1 MEQISHLGQINLAT
15 DTAIFD
21 ARNKFREIAPLLNL
35 DLITSTHWASE
46 ISELCR
52 WVRQAG
58 IEPLLDVWIFPE
70 NTQGIRL
77 QCGVSAVGSAPC
89 MTQLKTITMGQVA
102 SDFVLENR
110 RFTVLVNYPFNTA
123 HYPSALFNQ
132 LIGIISRESRED
144 LFLNLQTKNK
154 ELAKATLIAK
164 QAAQAKSDFLANMSH
179 EIRTPM
185 NAIIGMS
192 NLALK
197 TDLNT
202 KQRGYITRVSRASE
216 NLLGIIND
224 ILDFSKI
231 EADKMTLEQAHFQLD
246 QVLDNLINLIGINAE
261 EKGLELLFSQTN
273 NLPLYL
279 IGDPLRLE
287 QILVNLCNN
296 AIKFT
301 DQGEIIIGVE
311 PVTQNTEGVTLHFW
325 VKDSGIG
332 MTSEQCDKLF
342 QSFSQA
348 DSSTT
353 RKYGG
358 TGLGLAITK
367 KLVELMM
374 GHIWVESL
382 PEQGSIFHFHAYF
395 GINNSD
401 QTSQIQLWSSK
412 ELLGVRAL
420 VVDDNP
426 MALEI
431 MASMAQGLGLGVDVA
446 ENGQQALDMLMSADQ
461 LTSPYHLLYMDWKMP
476 LMNGIET
483 IKRIPHLNLS
493 KQPAIIMVTAFSRD
507 DVRDSAQEQGVN
519 LQAVLIKPIIATNLL
534 RKTLKVLGYK
544 GMHDIAST
552 HKNDHIEPIITKLS
566 GAYILLVE
574 DNEMNQELAIEVLGS
589 AGIRIK
595 LAENGQEALDILN
608 TGEQFDGVLMDCQM
622 PIMDGFTATR
632 EIRKNP
638 AWATLPVIAMTANT
652 MAGDKEKVIAAGM
665 FDHIGKP
672 LHLQTMFKTMAKWIT
687 PSNPRV
693 NLVTETANLG
703 VSNLAALSLP
713 ETLPGINMKVGLA
726 TTMNNI
732 KLYQRQLAM
741 FRVGQENFSELFRL
755 ATTDPDPTAQARAAH
770 TLKGTAGNIGAN
782 AVYLAAGKLEIA
794 CHKGSS
800 QDVISHH
807 LTLTL
812 IELDIVIAG
821 LASLPTAVTLVKA
834 TAPLSDDTFIKL
846 TQDLK
851 SFLEDD
857 DTSAGDILEELLQTS
872 HGSAIDSLL
881 NEIQLAV
888 GNYDF
893 ESALTLMKELPVYY
907 GPSIRIPWD

>member
-15 DTAIFD
+15 DNAIFD
-21 ARNKFREIAPLLNL
+21 ARNKVREIAHLLNL

-58 IEPLLDVWIFPE
+58 IEPFLDIWIVPE
-70 NTQGIRL
+70 NIKCIRL

-89 MTQLKTITMGQVA
+89 MAQLKMFTMGQVA
-102 SDFVLENR
+102 SDFVVENS

-123 HYPSALFNQ
+123 HYSSALSNQ
-132 LIGIISRESRED
+132 LIGIISRQSRED

-154 ELAKATLIAK
+154 ELAKATLIAE

-192 NLALK
+192 SLALK

-202 KQRGYITRVSRASE
+202 KQRGYITRVSRAAE

-231 EADKMTLEQAHFQLD
+231 EADKMTVEQTHFQLD

-279 IGDPLRLE
+279 MGDPLRLE

-325 VKDSGIG
+325 IKDSGIG

-374 GHIWVESL
+374 GHIWVESI
-382 PEQGSIFHFHAYF
+382 PEQGTTFHFHAHF
-395 GINNSD
+395 GIND
-401 QTSQIQLWSSK
+401 PVQTSPMQLWGTK
-412 ELLGVRAL
+412 ELQGVRAL
-420 VVDDNP
+420 VVDDNQ

-431 MASMAQGLGLGVDVA
+431 MTSMAQGLGLDVDVA

-461 LTSPYHLLYMDWKMP
+461 LTSPYHLLYIDWKMP
-476 LMNGIET
+476 FMNGIET

-493 KQPAIIMVTAFSRD
+493 KRPAIIMVTAFSRD
-507 DVRDSAQEQGVN
+507 DARDSAKDQGID
-519 LQAVLIKPIIATNLL
+519 LQAVLMKPIIASHLL
-534 RKTLKVLGYK
+534 RKTLKVLGYIGVDDTRSNHK
-544 GMHDIAST
+544 KDNSENMIA
-552 HKNDHIEPIITKLS
+552 ELS

-574 DNEMNQELAIEVLGS
+574 DNVMNQELAIEVLSS
-589 AGIRIK
+589 AGIHIK

-638 AWATLPVIAMTANT
+638 DWAKLPIIAMTANT
-652 MAGDKEKVIAAGM
+652 MTGDKEKVIAAGM

-672 LHLQTMFKTMAKWIT
+672 LHLQTMFETMAKWIT
-687 PSNPRV
+687 PSNPRL

-703 VSNLAALSLP
+703 VSNLAALTLP

-726 TTMNNI
+726 TTMNNT
-732 KLYQRQLAM
+732 KLYHRQLAM
-741 FRVGQENFSELFRL
+741 FHVGQENFSELFRL
-755 ATTDPDPTAQARAAH
+755 ATTDPDPAAQARAAH

-782 AVYLAAGKLEIA
+782 AVYVAAGKLEIA
-794 CHKGSS
+794 CHQGSS

-834 TAPLSDDTFIKL
+834 TAPLSDDTFNKL

-851 SFLEDD
+851 NFLEDD

-893 ESALTLMKELPVYY
+893 ESALTLMKELPV
-907 GPSIRIPWD
+907 